1 MSTERYDINAKPED
15 AASQEQVKLMVQ
27 ALLADRFKLQFRR
40 ETKEL
45 PTYTLV
51 VAKGGPKLKRYVE
64 TDGDGDGSGGG
75 RGGTMRM
82 MGRGHFEANGIPV
95 SGLANQL
102 SQALGRSVIDKTELK
117 GNYDFKLDWTPD
129 EIPPGVRP
137 VGDHPT
143 PAPADGTSIFAAV
156 QEQLGLKLEGS
167 KGPVEILIVD
177 RVEKATE
184 N

>member
-1 MSTERYDINAKPED
+1 
-15 AASQEQVKLMVQ
+15 
-27 ALLADRFKLQFRR
+27 
-40 ETKEL
+40 
-45 PTYTLV
+45 
-51 VAKGGPKLKRYVE
+51 
-64 TDGDGDGSGGG
+64 
-75 RGGTMRM
+75 MRM

-102 SQALGRSVIDKTELK
+102 SQALGRSVIDKTELT

-129 EIPPGVRP
+129 ENQPGIRP
-137 VGDHPT
+137 AGDHPAS
-143 PAPADGTSIFAAV
+143 APADGTSIFAAV

-167 KGPVEILIVD
+167 KGPVEILVVD